1 MLEKKIKVL
10 ICDDHDIVCQGLVN
24 IVSDEPDMEIVG
36 CATNLDSA
44 LTLIKKLN
52 PDVVLADIRL
62 GDESG
67 FDLIKQSCQAG
78 FEIPFI
84 MITGFHNEFYLSKA
98 IENGAAGL
106 LSKESPGRVI
116 VNSIRL
122 TFDGHSVWPMELL
135 KNTYDSLAISHY
147 SSTTSIDT
155 AMAIP
160 NFTPQEKEIIKFLLK
175 GNTNKAIAHELGLS
189 DVTVKKSLKN
199 IMNKLHVDN
208 RMKLAMVISRL
219 SLE

>member
-1 MLEKKIKVL
+1 MLESKIKVL

-24 IVSDEPDMEIVG
+24 IISCEADLEIVG
-36 CATNLDSA
+36 CAANLSSA
-44 LTLIKKLN
+44 LTMIRELK

-62 GDESG
+62 GDENG
-67 FDLIKQSCQAG
+67 FDLIKQSHRAG
-78 FEIPFI
+78 FKISFI
-84 MITGFHNEFYLSKA
+84 MITGFKNEFYVSKA

-122 TFDGHSVWPMELL
+122 TFDGNSVWPMELL
-135 KNTYDSLAISHY
+135 KNTYNSLSISHY
-147 SSTTSIDT
+147 ASDT
-155 AMAIP
+155 DTNLAVP
-160 NFTPQEKEIIKFLLK
+160 NFTPREKEIIKFLLK

-199 IMNKLHVDN
+199 IMTKLHVDN

-219 SLE
+219 SLD